1 MYDVSLYDK
10 EQFNRR
16 FTMVPALILWL
27 LGLPLGLIVLLW
39 LFGVIGH

>member
-1 MYDVSLYDK
+1 M
-10 EQFNRR
+10 
-16 FTMVPALILWL
+16 MVPALILWL